1 MSTLANEKAQGRR
14 IGPVYFTGARVHGR
28 RRGTHRV
35 PISVGIGLV
44 IVAVAAVAVIW
55 PGLLTGVDPYVSD
68 PLNVNQAPSADHL
81 FGTDALGRDVLAR
94 VVYGARYS
102 LAIGVGATVLA
113 LAIGAMIGLVSGISP
128 RWLDQ
133 VLTRAT
139 DVIASFPEI
148 LLALVLVAFTG
159 PGIGNLILALGVA
172 GAPRYARL
180 LRSEVKIAR
189 TSGYVEQARTFGM
202 STPRVVTQHI
212 LPNALGV
219 IPVVATIGLGGA
231 IIGAA
236 ALSFIGMGPQPP
248 IPEWGSMLAE
258 SRQYLRIAWW
268 TAVFPGVALTAI
280 IVSSTIIGRY
290 LQARH
295 ERRNS

>member
-28 RRGTHRV
+28 RRGTRRV

-202 STPRVVTQHI
+202 SMPRVVTQHI